1 MKLHDKEFF
10 YKYVTSDTAI
20 KILSNIQVR
29 WSSPLLFN
37 DPFDTQLKLRFGFDF
52 DNLVDPLVE
61 EIQELTFSE
70 YEPKLN
76 QDAEIYK
83 IIKLLRALGKK
94 LPPNIFKEL
103 YKSTISE
110 GVTELKN
117 LFPSYQKAWEDYLS
131 NTKLFCVAEKPNNLL
146 MWAHYSQNHTGVVF
160 RFKCIPEADTA
171 LCAARTINYQSE
183 IPIIASLEEWVKH
196 ITGQARFNFEKIFN
210 EFVFTKSEHWSFEKE
225 WRCFTIR
232 ESEEGRLFVMLELLP
247 EEIDGVILGCRIK
260 D

>member
-20 KILSNIQVR
+20 KILSNLQVR

-110 GVTELKN
+110 GVTKLKN
-117 LFPSYQKAWEDYLS
+117 LFPYYQKAWEDYLS
-131 NTKLFCVAEKPNNLL
+131 STKLFCVAEKPNNIL
-146 MWAHYSQNHTGVVF
+146 MWAHYSQNHPGVVF
-160 RFKCIPEADTA
+160 RFKYP
-171 LCAARTINYQSE
+171 R
-183 IPIIASLEEWVKH
+183 
-196 ITGQARFNFEKIFN
+196 G
-210 EFVFTKSEHWSFEKE
+210 
-225 WRCFTIR
+225 
-232 ESEEGRLFVMLELLP
+232 
-247 EEIDGVILGCRIK
+247 
-260 D
+260 